1 MSSLILIR
9 HGESFHNITGLTGGW
24 TDTDLTDHG
33 KCQAVLLAE
42 RLNHELSSIKCQL
55 YCSPLKRACQTAE
68 IIGKELDLKPHL
80 IPELKDVNN
89 GIAEGKTIEMA
100 KRLEIPRKESYLDW
114 QRYPGSETYRQFYHR
129 ATNWIDPFMEI
140 QPHPVIMVTHQE
152 NIHCI
157 VTWWLQFDI
166 DSLMK
171 LSFVSYPTSIT
182 VLKRNIR
189 NERTLE
195 RLNDTAH
202 LLSKSLS
209 EKINLKDDL

>member
-1 MSSLILIR
+1 MFYPV
-9 HGESFHNITGLTGGW
+9 GITPFNRTAQSENEQVIFRS
-24 TDTDLTDHG
+24 
-33 KCQAVLLAE
+33 C
-42 RLNHELSSIKCQL
+42 LNHELGGIKCHL

-68 IIGKELDLKPHL
+68 IIGKELDLKPHV

-89 GIAEGKTIEMA
+89 GIAEGKTIETA
-100 KRLEIPRKESYLDW
+100 KGLEIPRKESYLDW
-114 QRYPGSETYRQFYHR
+114 QKYPGSETYRQFYHR

-140 QPHPVIMVTHQE
+140 QPYPVIMVTHQE

-166 DSLMK
+166 NSLMK

-202 LLSKSLS
+202 LLSENSS